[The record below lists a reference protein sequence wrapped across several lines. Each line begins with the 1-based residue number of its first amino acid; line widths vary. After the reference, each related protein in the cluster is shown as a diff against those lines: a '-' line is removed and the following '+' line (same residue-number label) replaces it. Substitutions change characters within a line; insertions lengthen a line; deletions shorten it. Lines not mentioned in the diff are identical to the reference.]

1 MADAARI
8 IIVED
13 NIPFARAVARGLE
26 CDGYVTVLAPS
37 GAELRRIYRSQGAD
51 LILLDLGL
59 SGEDGIDLA
68 VELTRTTPVAVI
80 IMTGRDEIVDRIRGL
95 DAGADDYVTKPFA
108 QGELNARIRA
118 VLRRRQ
124 PVLAQDTTLRFGPV
138 QLDANTRQV
147 RCDGVADAAELTEME
162 TAMLDHLMR
171 AGGRPVERG
180 ALMQRVNWDPTDRA
194 ADVHIGHIGH
204 IRRKLSDAG
213 IDVLTIWAVRG
224 RGYRLALRGES
235 DEKEAAEGL
244 DRSDRS

>member
-1 MADAARI
+1 MTDAPRI

-26 CDGYVTVLAPS
+26 HDGYVTALAPS
-37 GAELRRIYRSQGAD
+37 GAELRRLYRSQGAD
-51 LILLDLGL
+51 LVLLDLGL

-68 VELTRTTPVAVI
+68 IELTRTTPVAVI
-80 IMTGRDEIVDRIRGL
+80 IMTGRDEIEDRIRGL

-124 PVLAQDTTLRFGPV
+124 PVLIQEATLRFGPV
-138 QLDANTRQV
+138 QLDAGARQV

-162 TAMLDHLMR
+162 TSMLEQLMR
-171 AGGRPVERG
+171 AGGRPVGRAE
-180 ALMQRVNWDPTDRA
+180 LMQRVTWDPTDRA
-194 ADVHIGHIGH
+194 ADVHIGHI
-204 IRRKLSDAG
+204 RRKLSDAG
-213 IDVLTIWAVRG
+213 IDALTIWAVRG
-224 RGYRLALRGES
+224 HGYRLTLRGES
-235 DEKEAAEGL
+235 DEKEGAEGL